1 MITLFTQFRKD
12 VKAMLRSEH
21 MSYRQLSEKIG
32 ISESAIK
39 CFMCGESDS
48 SRTAEYIADALNF
61 DFIYSNGSY
70 TIIKRK

>member
-1 MITLFTQFRKD
+1 
-12 VKAMLRSEH
+12 

-32 ISESAIK
+32 ISEGAIK